1 MFGGNKIMNKIKY
14 LIRGYSEDEPK
25 LVPSPKQR
33 KRKRAERKKFPA
45 GRSTTCVFEGELC
58 GLSS

>member
-1 MFGGNKIMNKIKY
+1 MFEGNKIMNKIEY

-33 KRKRAERKKFPA
+33 KRKRAERKKFLLGVQRRA
-45 GRSTTCVFEGELC
+45 FLKVNYES
-58 GLSS
+58 

>member
-1 MFGGNKIMNKIKY
+1 MFEGNKIMNKIKY

-33 KRKRAERKKFPA
+33 KRKRAERKKFLLDVQRRAFLKVNYA
-45 GRSTTCVFEGELC
+45 G
-58 GLSS
+58 

>member
-1 MFGGNKIMNKIKY
+1 MFEGNKIMNKIKY

-33 KRKRAERKKFPA
+33 KRKRAERKKFLLDVQRRA
-45 GRSTTCVFEGELC
+45 FLKVNYAS
-58 GLSS
+58 

>member
-1 MFGGNKIMNKIKY
+1 MNKIKC

-33 KRKRAERKKFPA
+33 KRKRAERKKFLLDVQRRA
-45 GRSTTCVFEGELC
+45 FLKVNYAS
-58 GLSS
+58 

>member
-33 KRKRAERKKFPA
+33 KRKRAERKKFPLDVQRRAFLKVNYA
-45 GRSTTCVFEGELC
+45 G
-58 GLSS
+58 